1 MDREKAVRFYGS
13 MFALLCLFSAIVL
26 LPLPFVLA
34 FRVAWPW
41 IFLIAA
47 YPSLALT
54 WAFLYRIMTIK
65 LGGNNREDNQTIG

>member
-13 MFALLCLFSAIVL
+13 LFALLALISAVVL
-26 LPLPFVLA
+26 LPLPIILA
-34 FRVAWPW
+34 IKVSWPW

-54 WAFLYRIMTIK
+54 WAFLYHIMIRK
-65 LGGNNREDNQTIG
+65 LGGE

>member
-13 MFALLCLFSAIVL
+13 LFALLALISVVVL
-26 LPLPFVLA
+26 LPLPIILA
-34 FRVAWPW
+34 IKVSWPW

-54 WAFLYRIMTIK
+54 WAFLYHIMTRK
-65 LGGNNREDNQTIG
+65 LGGE